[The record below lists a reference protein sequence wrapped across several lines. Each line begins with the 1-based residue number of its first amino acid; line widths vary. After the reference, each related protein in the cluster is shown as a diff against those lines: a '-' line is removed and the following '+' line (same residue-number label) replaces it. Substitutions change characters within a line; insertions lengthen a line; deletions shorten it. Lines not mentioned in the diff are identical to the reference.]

1 MKQLIHSYNDWLCF
15 SINHLNIA
23 FFFLFL
29 KEALKGFIRRIS
41 KGCIQAASSR
51 NSKCSSAPQTCLLV
65 FLKFCWGTT
74 QFWTVNV
81 RICIWPWDLSFKSA
95 SKHDLIFFWSWR
107 LQLES
112 PSVEC
117 AARCGLGLL
126 TQPCTQLR
134 FILFTPGIVWS
145 TFQTVAASVTDP
157 SCNCIKGISLLR
169 KHHSW
174 ISPNVS
180 WGSSMS
186 LIKDGTFRLY
196 LLCSKQKSLSFYN
209 LHFTICHVFPPV
221 LREGVF
227 ALWI

>member
-1 MKQLIHSYNDWLCF
+1 MKQLIHNYNDWMCF

-23 FFFLFL
+23 FFFGWFLFL
-29 KEALKGFIRRIS
+29 KALKGFIRRIS
-41 KGCIQAASSR
+41 KGCIQSASSR
-51 NSKCSSAPQTCLLV
+51 NSKCSSVPQTCLLV

-81 RICIWPWDLSFKSA
+81 RICIWPWDPSFKSA
-95 SKHDLIFFWSWR
+95 SNHDLSFFWR

-112 PSVEC
+112 PRGVC

-126 TQPCTQLR
+126 AQPCTQLR

-174 ISPNVS
+174 ISPNVN
-180 WGSSMS
+180 WDSSMS
-186 LIKDGTFRLY
+186 LINDGTFKLY
-196 LLCSKQKSLSFYN
+196 LLCSKKK
-209 LHFTICHVFPPV
+209 
-221 LREGVF
+221 
-227 ALWI
+227 

>member
-1 MKQLIHSYNDWLCF
+1 MKQLIHNYNDWMCF

-23 FFFLFL
+23 FFFFFFKLLKVLSGEFPRVVSNLPPAEIANAVLFL
-29 KEALKGFIRRIS
+29 KRA
-41 KGCIQAASSR
+41 
-51 NSKCSSAPQTCLLV
+51 CSSSWNSAEAQPSSGPWMSGSV
-65 FLKFCWGTT
+65 FGLETW
-74 QFWTVNV
+74 VSRV
-81 RICIWPWDLSFKSA
+81 HLIMIWISFGG
-95 SKHDLIFFWSWR
+95 FSWNH
-107 LQLES
+107 L
-112 PSVEC
+112 VEC

-174 ISPNVS
+174 IFPNVN
-180 WGSSMS
+180 WDSSMS

-209 LHFTICHVFPPV
+209 LHFTICRVFPPV
-221 LREGVF
+221 LLEGVF